1 MEPMMACVDD
11 SVMASLV
18 AIATTPRLRLQ
29 PTFNGSATTD
39 YYATVPHSAI
49 LVHVRALTAH
59 CRAEARINSVNGAL
73 RLVVDLPAFVPLHY
87 FVLHK
92 PPRRFALCRLDFDIP
107 LSSITTV
114 IPQSSPPSRPHR
126 GYHPSLF
133 YLGFRTLRVGLGAV

>member
-1 MEPMMACVDD
+1 MACVDD

-92 PPRRFALCRLDFDIP
+92 PPRRFALCRLDFDTP

-133 YLGFRTLRVGLGAV
+133 YLGFRTLRVRGSGAV

>member
-1 MEPMMACVDD
+1 MACVDD

-73 RLVVDLPAFVPLHY
+73 RLVVDLPAFVPLYIISYYTSRHGAS
-87 FVLHK
+87 
-92 PPRRFALCRLDFDIP
+92 RFAGLILIHRFP
-107 LSSITTV
+107 LSLLLFRNH
-114 IPQSSPPSRPHR
+114 RPLPVPIR
-126 GYHPSLF
+126 GYHLSLPWLP
-133 YLGFRTLRVGLGAV
+133 YTPCRLGGGVE